1 MSTEEVLSDDFRAP
15 PWEKTW
21 QPTDWKEAAEAF
33 QANGSEVGWG
43 GAVDGDCPH
52 NYITAFQQPF
62 EQHARGSDT
71 PHRSFISRLGS
82 GMCHDRYGPHG
93 NSGPKFRA
101 PPDGRALHLSAYK
114 CVDLKQ
120 RVGHCKDKGS
130 NAEGRDKLKTHL
142 VSEKSCLRA
151 VICRVS
157 CELLAGTFMFLVFF

>member
-1 MSTEEVLSDDFRAP
+1 MGVR
-15 PWEKTW
+15 
-21 QPTDWKEAAEAF
+21 
-33 QANGSEVGWG
+33 

-71 PHRSFISRLGS
+71 PHPSFISRLGS
-82 GMCHDRYGPHG
+82 RICHDRYGPHG

-101 PPDGRALHLSAYK
+101 PRDGRALHLSAYK

-130 NAEGRDKLKTHL
+130 NAEGRDNLKTHL

-157 CELLAGTFMFLVFF
+157 CELLAGTFMFCFFKLLLLAYTSCTKCTTDVVEQKDFFFFNQNTCKEPK